1 MDCLEVQRMVIQQPG
16 VLVLLVH
23 SVTKEHNL
31 SEPALDTLEIHTPQL
46 LEAHTLAT
54 AVVKADRCEANELT
68 VAVSPHG
75 VVKAGRWEAHGLS
88 VAMAPRAVVKG
99 GTLTVAVSPRAVVKA
114 HTWEA
119 HKLIVA
125 GSPHALAKAQ
135 GTMLV
140 LEL

>member
-68 VAVSPHG
+68 VA
-75 VVKAGRWEAHGLS
+75 LS
-88 VAMAPRAVVKG
+88 PRAVVKG